1 MGNGSEPGR
10 VILRFQE
17 KRETIRKKAEDPSRG
32 QPCVSWK
39 RFRYE
44 GISVDKKEAAPIGRV
59 NGRSE
64 TTSG

>member
-32 QPCVSWK
+32 SRSSLGKDFGTKEFPLTKK
-39 RFRYE
+39 RLPRKA
-44 GISVDKKEAAPIGRV
+44 G
-59 NGRSE
+59 
-64 TTSG
+64 